1 MEAVSDLMAG
11 RIDAVVIDNFPAEK
25 LVANN
30 PDAIK
35 VLDTALTEE
44 EYAIAISKG
53 NTELVEKVNAVL
65 AEMQESGELDEIVSK
80 YIDAE

>member
-53 NTELVEKVNAVL
+53 NTELVE
-65 AEMQESGELDEIVSK
+65 
-80 YIDAE
+80 